1 MLSCSG
7 ISTTLSKT
15 IIMKMK
21 KRYII
26 WTVII
31 MVILILLGR
40 FLIFSFSLNS
50 LKPAIES
57 ELAEITGMKTTIQ
70 GNIHA
75 SLLPSFAVVVKDIS
89 LSKGEELQIRVEK
102 LELEF
107 PLSFF
112 YSSGFKVKALRI
124 RRPEVSMLV
133 KSVDSSIEVT
143 DASSRK
149 EQLAVADRLDWEI
162 DLADVKIYNGSFT
175 YYNENNR
182 DTFLFKGISLNS
194 DVLQARGNTDTLI
207 LKDFMASGLLRVKN
221 ARINTL
227 RLENIMLD
235 VNLDKSV
242 LTVSHQSDGYNGEHN
257 SGHLAIDFSGDEP
270 SYSIR
275 QDIQKF
281 RMERLLAR
289 FDKNPL
295 MKGEMDFSL
304 SLDFYGKNTSN
315 RWLTSKGEILL
326 KGKNLCLY
334 GIDIDMLAKKYAR
347 SQKFSLVDIG
357 AFFLAGPVGIAITKG
372 GEYAILFASNKGDST
387 EINEFVSVWKVKAGE
402 MYAEDVAFSTARNRI
417 ALKGSLNIW
426 QKKFIGLDIALI
438 NDNGCAVFHQRL
450 SGSFYDPE
458 ISDMKVVKTLLGPVK
473 NVFTGKKC
481 KKVFYE
487 GSVLPVEQ
495 KE

>member
-1 MLSCSG
+1 
-7 ISTTLSKT
+7 
-15 IIMKMK
+15 MKIK

-26 WTVII
+26 WMVII
-31 MVILILLGR
+31 LMILILLGR

-75 SLLPSFAVVVKDIS
+75 RLLPSLIVAVKDIS
-89 LSKGEELQIRVEK
+89 LRNGEKLQIRVEK

-112 YSSGFKVKALRI
+112 YSSGFKVKALHI

-133 KSVDSSIEVT
+133 KSVDSSIEVV
-143 DASSRK
+143 DASSG
-149 EQLAVADRLDWEI
+149 EQQQTAADTLSWEI
-162 DLADVKIYNGSFT
+162 DLAGAKINNGSFT

-194 DVLQARGNTDTLI
+194 DVLQASGNTDTLI
-207 LKDFMASGLLRVKN
+207 LKDFMASGLLRVKD

-227 RLENIMLD
+227 LLENIKLD
-235 VNLDKSV
+235 VKLDKGV

-270 SYSIR
+270 TYSIR

-281 RMERLLAR
+281 RIERLLAR

-304 SLDFYGKNTSN
+304 SLDFYGKNASN
-315 RWLTSKGEILL
+315 RWLTSRGEILL
-326 KGKNLCLY
+326 KGKNLTLY
-334 GIDIDMLAKKYAR
+334 GINIDMLAKKYTR

-357 AFFLAGPVGIAITKG
+357 AFFLAGPVGIAVTKG
-372 GEYAILFASNKGDST
+372 GEYAILLTSNKGDST

-402 MYAEDVAFSTARNRI
+402 MHAEDVAFSTARNRI
-417 ALKGSLNIW
+417 ALKGSLNLW
-426 QKKFIGLDIALI
+426 QEKFIGLDIALI
-438 NDNGCAVFHQRL
+438 NDHGCAVFQQRL
-450 SGSFYDPE
+450 SGSFNDPE
-458 ISDMKVVKTLLGPVK
+458 ISDVKVVKTLLGPVR
-473 NVFTGKKC
+473 NIFTGKKC
-481 KKVFYE
+481 KEVFYK
-487 GSVLPVEQ
+487 GSVLAVEQ
-495 KE
+495 KK